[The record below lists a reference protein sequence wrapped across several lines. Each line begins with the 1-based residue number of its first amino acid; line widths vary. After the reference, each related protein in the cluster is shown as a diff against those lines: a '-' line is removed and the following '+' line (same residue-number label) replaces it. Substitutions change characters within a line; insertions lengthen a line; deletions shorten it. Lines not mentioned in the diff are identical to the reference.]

1 MYFLKYAAFTVYGV
15 AAFTFVYYLQL
26 ALIIEQC
33 RDWLFKTIQ
42 NDQVYD
48 YIVGAGS
55 AGSVLAAK
63 LANAKYKTLLIE
75 AGGTPPAF
83 FNIPILSPL
92 FQQSVYD
99 WQYSTV
105 PQHHS
110 CKGLINNQSVWP
122 AGKILG
128 GSSRL
133 NYMAYVCG
141 HAEDY
146 ADWFPDFIEPII
158 EKNGSLHVKEILWP
172 TELSTAVLKGITEM
186 GHSIRNIN
194 KELRTGFMKVQLTM
208 KNGERWSSDQILH
221 TKHLSTLTV
230 ITNAHVTKVL
240 FKSNKAAG
248 VEFVKFHTPLQSLA
262 KKGIII
268 SAGAIG
274 SPKLLMLSG
283 IGPKDHLQ
291 DLKIQIISDLP
302 VGENLMDHIL
312 TGIDLVTLETS
323 LSLSLVNALNPISAL
338 NYFLYGK
345 GPWTSAGIEVVGTF
359 NEPFH
364 LNNTVLPNLQLMVMP
379 IGVSQDYGIALR
391 KAMGISDKIFQE
403 YFAPLAYKTAVTV
416 APVLLHPKSTG
427 NIKLRSNDPYDDPI
441 IDPNYLSEQ
450 EDVQTLI
457 SGLKFVERLI
467 STKAMKTLGASLY
480 KKNFPGC
487 EDEIFN
493 SNEYWECYIRHL
505 TLTSYHPA
513 GTCRMGSVVDESFRV
528 HGTENLY
535 VVDASVLPKLP
546 SANINAAV
554 VALAE
559 KASRLLI
566 KNKNKYLRHQVSKV
580 CYKIEVFRI
589 RSNKR

>member
-48 YIVGAGS
+48 YIVVGAGS

-262 KKGIII
+262 K
-268 SAGAIG
+268 
-274 SPKLLMLSG
+274 
-283 IGPKDHLQ
+283 
-291 DLKIQIISDLP
+291 
-302 VGENLMDHIL
+302 
-312 TGIDLVTLETS
+312 
-323 LSLSLVNALNPISAL
+323 
-338 NYFLYGK
+338 K